1 MCIAAKTRTRQILL
15 LMAAIFVPPLIF
27 ANPVAAQAL
36 KITTWN
42 LNWLTGRPTGDPA
55 LPDDVQGRTPDDF
68 TRLRTYADK
77 LDADIIAFQ
86 EVDGASVAAR
96 VFNPAR
102 YRIELIDQDVVQRV
116 GIAVRRDIVVA
127 RNPDVVALEVPT
139 GSRHSLRA
147 GLDLTLTVPT
157 ISGAG
162 TTSLRVLAVHL
173 KSGCARAPLDRPQ
186 PASKLGQ
193 ACTQLWQQTPVLADW
208 ARARAASGT
217 AFIMLGDFNRQFD
230 RPEPLGAALTAA
242 APLTRATAGFANP
255 CWGGE
260 GFIDHIFA
268 GGPARSWLVP
278 GSLSVL
284 VYREQAA
291 RDRAHLSD
299 HCPVSVRFTPH

>member
-1 MCIAAKTRTRQILL
+1 MLSAANIKKWQILL
-15 LMAAIFVPPLIF
+15 FIAAIF
-27 ANPVAAQAL
+27 ANPAPAQAL

-42 LNWLTGRPTGDPA
+42 LNWLTDRPSGDPA

-77 LDADIIAFQ
+77 LDADVIAFQ
-86 EVDGASVAAR
+86 EVDGANVAAR

-127 RNPDVVALEVPT
+127 RNPDVVGLEVPT

-147 GLDLTLTVPT
+147 GLDLTLTLPT
-157 ISGAG
+157 TGTA

-173 KSGCARAPLDRPQ
+173 KSGCARGPLDRPQ
-186 PASKLGQ
+186 TASKLGQ

-208 ARARAASGT
+208 AHARAASGT
-217 AFIMLGDFNRQFD
+217 AFVMLGDFNRQFD

-268 GGPARSWLVP
+268 GGPARAWLVP

-299 HCPVSVRFTPH
+299 HCPVSVRLNPH